1 MLLCPFF
8 FESKEKMNDFI
19 ERLLFISAL
28 KLNENLKINISLVNI
43 NLKDGKLKFIFDDNS
58 IDIYFIKEDNKYGLL
73 FKSNKDLNLKN
84 IFFKIY
90 IELYCENNKYLF
102 TEEYKS
108 LLEIYLAEV

>member
-8 FESKEKMNDFI
+8 FESKEKMNDFT
-19 ERLLFISAL
+19 ERLLFIFAL
-28 KLNENLKINISLVNI
+28 KLNKNLKINISLVNI
-43 NLKDGKLKFIFDDNS
+43 DLKDGKLKFIFNDNP

-90 IELYCENNKYLF
+90 IELYCENNKHLF

-108 LLEIYLAEV
+108 LLEFYLAKV